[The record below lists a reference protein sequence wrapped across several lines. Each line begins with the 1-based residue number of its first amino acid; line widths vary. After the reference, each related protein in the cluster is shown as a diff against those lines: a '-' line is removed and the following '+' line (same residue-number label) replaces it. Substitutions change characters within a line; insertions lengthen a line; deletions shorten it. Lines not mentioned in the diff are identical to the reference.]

1 MPTFKYE
8 VQDSS
13 GQVVSDTVTAPSMA
27 DATNMVRSRGYLL
40 NITPVAGGG
49 AGGGGNLL
57 AKMRSVQIEAGPGLK
72 DILNFT
78 NQLAVMIKA
87 GINIRNAIG
96 NIAEQT
102 TNMKFR
108 RMIETIRNDVE
119 AGRSFSDALGRYT
132 KIFSPLYINMVKA
145 SELSGNFGHMLG
157 RISQYL
163 AQQIETRAMVRGAMV
178 YPCIIGFMA
187 VVTIVF
193 MLTFVLPT
201 FTKMFAGKEDMLPEP
216 TKVLMAISDFL
227 RFKWY
232 ILVAG
237 VIGGIVGI
245 SLGLKTP
252 VGQVIWDA
260 VKMRIPI
267 MGKMFKAMY
276 ISRGLQ
282 TMGELINAGVPML
295 ETLSITANVSGN
307 SLYRNMWEN
316 VKNSVKE
323 GSKIATPLSRQSLL
337 PMNVVQMITAGEES
351 GKLGEVLRDVSDYYA
366 AELKNAIKMATAMIE
381 PIMIVLMGGIVG
393 FIVAAMILPVFKM
406 TSMVG

>member
-8 VQDSS
+8 IQDPSGNPVAGTIDASS
-13 GQVVSDTVTAPSMA
+13 ME
-27 DATNMVRSRGYLL
+27 DATSLLRGRGYLL
-40 NITPVAGGG
+40 NLTPLGGDGGG
-49 AGGGGNLL
+49 TSLL
-57 AKMRSVQIEAGPGLK
+57 AKMRSVNIEAGPGLR

-87 GINIRNAIG
+87 GINIRNAVG

-102 TNMKFR
+102 PSVKFR
-108 RMIETIRNDVE
+108 KMIMTIKNDIE
-119 AGRSFSDALGRYT
+119 SGRSFSDALNRYPGT
-132 KIFSPLYINMVKA
+132 FSPLYINMVKA

-163 AQQIETRAMVRGAMV
+163 GQQIETRAMVKGAMV
-178 YPCIIGFMA
+178 YPIIIGVMA
-187 VVTIVF
+187 VVTIIF

-201 FTKMFAGKEDMLPEP
+201 FTKMFAGKEDLLPDP

-227 RFKWY
+227 RFQWY

-237 VIGGIVGI
+237 IIVGVV
-245 SLGLKTP
+245 GLIMGLRTTP
-252 VGQVIWDA
+252 GQIAWDT
-260 VKMRIPI
+260 VKLRIPV

-295 ETLSITANVSGN
+295 ETLTITAAVSGN
-307 SLYRNMWEN
+307 SLYRNMWNN
-316 VKNSVKE
+316 VKHAVKE
-323 GSKIATPLSRQSLL
+323 GSKIATPLARQTLL

-351 GKLGEVLRDVSDYYA
+351 GKLGEVLRDVSDFYA

-381 PIMIVLMGGIVG
+381 PIMIVLMGGVVG